1 MSFRINTNISAMNAQ
16 VSANAN
22 NRELSNSLARLS
34 SGLRINSSADDAA
47 GMSIADSLRSQA
59 NTLGQAIKNGNDAI
73 GIVQTA
79 DKAMDEQVK
88 ILDTI
93 KTKAAQSAQ
102 DGQSSASRAALQQ
115 DITKLMEELDN
126 IANTTSYNGINLLSG
141 SFTNKQFQVGA
152 YSRETINVSIG
163 DTTSAKIGS
172 TRFETTKTISG
183 TADLSGTKILVVT
196 NGVTT
201 SISGVKISTSAGTG
215 LGALA
220 ESINRFTDT
229 TGITATATV
238 QHTASAAVA
247 AGNVTGLVLNGIT
260 LGDVKDVKSNDSD
273 GKLVNTINASTSLTG
288 VVASIDEQGRLNLT
302 SVDGRGIV
310 ASGTISNAVNKSS
323 VSDMG
328 RLTLSRAG
336 SSDIVMSSGTTT
348 QLFSANNEA
357 TINLR
362 NVAGVINS
370 TKAQAIG
377 GFANSVQSSGSN
389 ATIGLG
395 VGVTSRAGA
404 MMVMDIASTAIAQLD
419 KIRANLGS
427 TQNEL
432 TSTINNISVTQ
443 VNVTAAESQ
452 IRDVDFAQESANFSK
467 RNILAQS
474 GSYAMSQANAV
485 QQNVLRLLQ

>member
-1 MSFRINTNISAMNAQ
+1 
-16 VSANAN
+16 
-22 NRELSNSLARLS
+22 
-34 SGLRINSSADDAA
+34 
-47 GMSIADSLRSQA
+47 
-59 NTLGQAIKNGNDAI
+59 
-73 GIVQTA
+73 
-79 DKAMDEQVK
+79 
-88 ILDTI
+88 
-93 KTKAAQSAQ
+93 
-102 DGQSSASRAALQQ
+102 
-115 DITKLMEELDN
+115 
-126 IANTTSYNGINLLSG
+126 
-141 SFTNKQFQVGA
+141 
-152 YSRETINVSIG
+152 
-163 DTTSAKIGS
+163 
-172 TRFETTKTISG
+172 
-183 TADLSGTKILVVT
+183 
-196 NGVTT
+196 
-201 SISGVKISTSAGTG
+201 
-215 LGALA
+215 
-220 ESINRFTDT
+220 
-229 TGITATATV
+229 
-238 QHTASAAVA
+238 
-247 AGNVTGLVLNGIT
+247 
-260 LGDVKDVKSNDSD
+260 
-273 GKLVNTINASTSLTG
+273 
-288 VVASIDEQGRLNLT
+288 
-302 SVDGRGIV
+302 
-310 ASGTISNAVNKSS
+310 
-323 VSDMG
+323 
-328 RLTLSRAG
+328 
-336 SSDIVMSSGTTT
+336 MSSGTTT